1 MSSTP
6 FFRVSRPLWLAA
18 ILALSAC
25 STLPPWMVLQ
35 GGRSRISDYQH
46 FDSAP
51 IAAAQQASEL
61 RFQPTDLRWPNGVSS
76 AQVTEQL
83 AREGTVALLVI
94 RRGVLVHEQYFN
106 GFARD
111 STGTSFSIAK
121 SVVATLLGIAIAE
134 GRIDSVDTPITR
146 YLPEL
151 LRNDP
156 RFAQISLRHLLAM
169 RSGIA
174 FDEGYRS
181 PFAEAAK
188 FYLGPSIPEQVAKL
202 QIAGAPNQ
210 RYSYQ
215 SGDTQL
221 LAMAIERAMG
231 QPWAV
236 LVQSKLW
243 QPMGAEYSASWSLDS
258 KASGVA
264 RAFCCLNARAVD
276 YLRFGMLMLGEDGVP
291 GRQNG
296 RQIVPSDWVTQMTAA
311 QTGLP
316 GADESAQRN
325 IESPGTRMMAYYAW
339 QWRRAPALPTL
350 PASTT
355 DRVGTFIASERPPS
369 NDFFAE
375 GLHGQLLYIA
385 PATQTVIL
393 RLGRD
398 WGAVNWPEWMGGLAR
413 LNP

>member
-1 MSSTP
+1 MNSTHL
-6 FFRVSRPLWLAA
+6 FRYSRPIWLVA

-25 STLPPWMVLQ
+25 STLPTWMVLQ

-46 FDSAP
+46 FDNAP
-51 IAAAQQASEL
+51 IAAAERASAL
-61 RFQPTDLRWPNGVSS
+61 RLQPTELRWPNSASS

-83 AREGTVALLVI
+83 AGENTVALLVI

-106 GFARD
+106 GFTRD
-111 STGTSFSIAK
+111 SMGTSFSMAK

-134 GRIDSVDTPITR
+134 GRIDSVDAPITQ

-188 FYLGPSIPEQVAKL
+188 FYLAPSIPEQVAKL
-202 QIAGAPNQ
+202 RIAGAPNQ

-231 QPWAV
+231 QTWAA
-236 LVQSKLW
+236 LVQSRLW

-258 KASGVA
+258 QASGVA

-291 GRQNG
+291 GRHKG
-296 RQIVPSDWVTQMTAA
+296 RQIVPADWVAQMTAA
-311 QTGLP
+311 QAGLP
-316 GADESAQRN
+316 GADEAAQRN
-325 IESPGTRMMAYYAW
+325 IESPGTRLMAYYAW
-339 QWRRAPALPTL
+339 QWRRMPTL
-350 PASTT
+350 PVRVT
-355 DRVGTFIASERPPS
+355 DRPPS
-369 NDFFAE
+369 DDFFAE
-375 GLHGQLLYIA
+375 GLHGQLLYIS
-385 PATQTVIL
+385 PATQTVVL

-398 WGAVNWPEWMGGLAR
+398 WGAVNWPEWMSLLTR